1 MYGKGKTMNRYLKKL
16 TACALT
22 AALVVGGILAPELPA
37 DAKAVKKL
45 EMDSTESGAYVG
57 YHAVPDKTYL
67 YKRAGSLHVV
77 SVRGQKLID
86 YTMTKTY
93 QIRSKEEIDLPKYD
107 VWGGYFHSDR
117 GQNYVAVGYSN
128 KKEKTNKAVIKV
140 IRYDARWNK
149 GKTAKIQGN
158 ASNQFAG
165 IYSPFAAGN
174 VSFDEYQSTL
184 YMFTS
189 RTMFKT
195 SDGLHH
201 QSNIAF
207 AIDTTKMK
215 ATTDNVS
222 YCSHSFNQYCKF
234 AGGNLYV
241 VDHGDAYPR
250 GVKVTIYDGYGK
262 SAADAGSNAH
272 RGSVTALSFL
282 GNIGNNS
289 TGATVG
295 GLEVS
300 SANVLIAG
308 TAQPHNSTIDG
319 VTGFSSAYGQNL
331 YLIKR
336 NRSTGSSS
344 VRWLTNYNPKTS
356 GQTVDRSR
364 IVRISSNRFA
374 VIYSVLNKTTNKRT
388 TACVY
393 VDGDGKSIR
402 NETFSDVQFRGG
414 TQPIVFNGKVVF
426 AEKPSSMKY
435 PQIFEIPTK

>member
-1 MYGKGKTMNRYLKKL
+1 MNRFMRRWI
-16 TACALT
+16 ACLLAL
-22 AALVVGGILAPELPA
+22 ALAVGGVLAGTVMSAE
-37 DAKAVKKL
+37 AKAVKKL
-45 EMDSTESGAYVG
+45 AMDSTEAGAYVG

-67 YKRAGSLHVV
+67 YKRAGALHVV
-77 SVRGQKLID
+77 SVQGTKLTD
-86 YTMTKTY
+86 YTLTKTY
-93 QIRSKEEIDLPKYD
+93 AIKSSQVIDLPKYK

-117 GQNYVAVGYSN
+117 GQNYVALGYNN
-128 KKEKTNKAVIKV
+128 KKESTSKAVIKV
-140 IRYDARWNK
+140 IRYDARWNE

-165 IYSPFAAGN
+165 IYTPFAAGN
-174 VSFDEYQSTL
+174 VSFDEYQNTL

-215 ATTDNVS
+215 AKTDNVS
-222 YCSHSFNQYCKF
+222 YSSHSFNQFCQF

-262 SAADAGSNAH
+262 SASELGSNAH
-272 RGSVTALSFL
+272 RGSVTALSFQ
-282 GNIGNNS
+282 GEIGNNS

-300 SANVLIAG
+300 SSNALIAG

-364 IVRISSNRFA
+364 IVKISSNRFA
-374 VIYSVLNKTTNKRT
+374 VVYSVLNKSTNKRT
-388 TACVY
+388 TGCVY
-393 VDGDGKSIR
+393 IDGDGKTLKS
-402 NETFSDVQFRGG
+402 ETFPSVQFRGG
-414 TQPIVFNGKVVF
+414 TQPVVYNGKIVF

-435 PQIFEIPTK
+435 PQVFEIPAK